1 MKKYAKI
8 IIQSLSDKLDRFFTY
23 LIPNEFM
30 ENIFLGSVVKVSFG
44 NHNKIVFGF
53 VFEILDENELLDSD
67 RKYLKNIKSIKSVDD
82 RFFLSNESLELI
94 KYIKQKYLCSYY
106 EAISLF
112 IPSKFLD
119 DASLKIK
126 DYIFLDTDVEV
137 PNKFKKEPYTSILKF
152 VYENQ
157 NIYDK
162 NELSK
167 MNKFSK
173 SSISTLI
180 KHGILKI
187 KSKEL
192 SVASFINCDNYEK
205 KCLNYEQKKVYNEII
220 EGEDKVFLVHGVTG
234 SGKTELYLAIF
245 EHFIKNGGDCII
257 LVPEISLTPQM
268 IERVKGRFNND
279 VVVYHS
285 KLTVNERYTEWEKVI
300 SGKVKVA
307 IGTRSA
313 LFLPFKNLSCI
324 VIDEEHE
331 STYKSE
337 SDPKYIVKDV
347 AIEYS
352 KLKDN
357 LKVILGSATPSI
369 ESYYKAEINEY
380 KLLEIKNRVN
390 FRKFPKIEIINMK
403 DELNQGNKS
412 IFSKTLYSKIN
423 ERIFKEEQTIL
434 FLNKRGFSSFVSCR
448 SCGYVYKCKFC
459 DITLTYHGASKYLM
473 CHYCGYGEKNKNQC
487 VKCGSN
493 YVKYFGIGT
502 EKVELLSKKFFPNAR
517 ILRMD
522 FDTTRKKNSYS
533 EIYDKIKNKEVDII
547 IGTQMI
553 AKGFDFENV
562 TLVGVLAA
570 DLSMNIPDY
579 KAYERTFQLLNQVS
593 GRAGRGE
600 KLGEVC
606 IQTYDPDSYVIRHS
620 RNNDYKSFYDEEIK
634 IRKTLNYPPFT
645 DILNVL
651 FQSKDVKF
659 YDEVIIYLYQKLK
672 NEFSSMYQILGPSSC
687 MISKINDYYRWQI
700 IIKGKYDFE
709 VYNKI
714 KEMIYENLQNFKFEY
729 KVSFDVNPYSI
740 F

>member
-53 VFEILDENELLDSD
+53 VFEILDENELLESD

-369 ESYYKAEINEY
+369 ESYYKAKINEY

-729 KVSFDVNPYSI
+729 KVSFDINPYSI

>member
-30 ENIFLGSVVKVSFG
+30 ENIFFGSVVKVSFG

-53 VFEILDENELLDSD
+53 VFEILDENELLESD

-369 ESYYKAEINEY
+369 ESYYKAKINEY

>member
-53 VFEILDENELLDSD
+53 VFEILDENEFLESD

-119 DASLKIK
+119 DVSLKIK

-369 ESYYKAEINEY
+369 ESYYKAKINEY

>member
-53 VFEILDENELLDSD
+53 VFEILDENELLESD

-126 DYIFLDTDVEV
+126 DYIFLDIDVEV

-369 ESYYKAEINEY
+369 ESYYKAKINEY

>member
-53 VFEILDENELLDSD
+53 VFEILDENELLESD

-82 RFFLSNESLELI
+82 RFFLSNESLKLI

-137 PNKFKKEPYTSILKF
+137 LNKFKKEPYTSILKF

-369 ESYYKAEINEY
+369 ESYYKAKINEY

-522 FDTTRKKNSYS
+522 FDTTRKKNSYN

-620 RNNDYKSFYDEEIK
+620 RNNNYKSFYDEEIK

-700 IIKGKYDFE
+700 IVKGKYDFE

-729 KVSFDVNPYSI
+729 KISFDVNPYSI

>member
-53 VFEILDENELLDSD
+53 VFEILDENELLESD

-106 EAISLF
+106 ESISLF

>member
-53 VFEILDENELLDSD
+53 VFEILDENELLESD

-192 SVASFINCDNYEK
+192 SAASFINCDNYEK

-369 ESYYKAEINEY
+369 ESYYKAKINEY

-459 DITLTYHGASKYLM
+459 DITLTYHGTSKYLM

-522 FDTTRKKNSYS
+522 FDTTRKKNSYN

-709 VYNKI
+709 VYSKI

-729 KVSFDVNPYSI
+729 KISFDVNPYSI

>member
-53 VFEILDENELLDSD
+53 VFEILDENEFLESD

-126 DYIFLDTDVEV
+126 DYIFLDIDVEV

-352 KLKDN
+352 KLK
-357 LKVILGSATPSI
+357 
-369 ESYYKAEINEY
+369 
-380 KLLEIKNRVN
+380 
-390 FRKFPKIEIINMK
+390 
-403 DELNQGNKS
+403 
-412 IFSKTLYSKIN
+412 
-423 ERIFKEEQTIL
+423 L
-434 FLNKRGFSSFVSCR
+434 F
-448 SCGYVYKCKFC
+448 
-459 DITLTYHGASKYLM
+459 
-473 CHYCGYGEKNKNQC
+473 
-487 VKCGSN
+487 
-493 YVKYFGIGT
+493 
-502 EKVELLSKKFFPNAR
+502 
-517 ILRMD
+517 
-522 FDTTRKKNSYS
+522 
-533 EIYDKIKNKEVDII
+533 
-547 IGTQMI
+547 
-553 AKGFDFENV
+553 
-562 TLVGVLAA
+562 
-570 DLSMNIPDY
+570 
-579 KAYERTFQLLNQVS
+579 
-593 GRAGRGE
+593 
-600 KLGEVC
+600 
-606 IQTYDPDSYVIRHS
+606 
-620 RNNDYKSFYDEEIK
+620 
-634 IRKTLNYPPFT
+634 
-645 DILNVL
+645 
-651 FQSKDVKF
+651 
-659 YDEVIIYLYQKLK
+659 
-672 NEFSSMYQILGPSSC
+672 
-687 MISKINDYYRWQI
+687 
-700 IIKGKYDFE
+700 
-709 VYNKI
+709 
-714 KEMIYENLQNFKFEY
+714 
-729 KVSFDVNPYSI
+729 
-740 F
+740 

>member
-30 ENIFLGSVVKVSFG
+30 GNIFLGSVVKVSFG

-53 VFEILDENELLDSD
+53 VFEILDENELLESD

-82 RFFLSNESLELI
+82 IFFLSNESLKLI

-167 MNKFSK
+167 INKFSK

-245 EHFIKNGGDCII
+245 EHFMKNGGDCII

-369 ESYYKAEINEY
+369 ESYYKAKINEY

-522 FDTTRKKNSYS
+522 FDTTRKKNSYN

-553 AKGFDFENV
+553 SKGFDFENV

-606 IQTYDPDSYVIRHS
+606 IQTYDPDNYVIRHS

-700 IIKGKYDFE
+700 IVKGKYDFE

>member
-1 MKKYAKI
+1 MRKYAKI

-53 VFEILDENELLDSD
+53 VFEILDENELLESD

-369 ESYYKAEINEY
+369 ESYYKAKINEY

-390 FRKFPKIEIINMK
+390 FRKFPKIEVINMK

-502 EKVELLSKKFFPNAR
+502 EKVELLSKKIFPNAR

>member
-369 ESYYKAEINEY
+369 ESYYKAKINEY

-522 FDTTRKKNSYS
+522 FDTTRKK
-533 EIYDKIKNKEVDII
+533 ILIVKFMIKLKIK
-547 IGTQMI
+547 
-553 AKGFDFENV
+553 
-562 TLVGVLAA
+562 
-570 DLSMNIPDY
+570 
-579 KAYERTFQLLNQVS
+579 
-593 GRAGRGE
+593 
-600 KLGEVC
+600 KL
-606 IQTYDPDSYVIRHS
+606 I
-620 RNNDYKSFYDEEIK
+620 
-634 IRKTLNYPPFT
+634 
-645 DILNVL
+645 
-651 FQSKDVKF
+651 
-659 YDEVIIYLYQKLK
+659 
-672 NEFSSMYQILGPSSC
+672 
-687 MISKINDYYRWQI
+687 
-700 IIKGKYDFE
+700 
-709 VYNKI
+709 
-714 KEMIYENLQNFKFEY
+714 
-729 KVSFDVNPYSI
+729 
-740 F
+740 

>member
-53 VFEILDENELLDSD
+53 VFEILDENELLESD

-192 SVASFINCDNYEK
+192 SVASFINCENYEK

-369 ESYYKAEINEY
+369 ESYYKAKINEY

-659 YDEVIIYLYQKLK
+659 YDEVVIYLYQKLK

>member
-53 VFEILDENELLDSD
+53 VFEILDENELLESD

-180 KHGILKI
+180 KHDILKI

-369 ESYYKAEINEY
+369 ESYYKAKINEY

-714 KEMIYENLQNFKFEY
+714 KEMIYEDLQNFKFEY

>member
-369 ESYYKAEINEY
+369 ESYYKAKINEY

-448 SCGYVYKCKFC
+448 LCGYVYKCKFC

>member
-53 VFEILDENELLDSD
+53 VFEILDENELLESD

-106 EAISLF
+106 ESISLF

-369 ESYYKAEINEY
+369 ESYYKAKINEY

>member
-53 VFEILDENELLDSD
+53 VFEILDENEFLESD

-369 ESYYKAEINEY
+369 ESYYKAKINEY

-448 SCGYVYKCKFC
+448 LCGYVYKCKFC

>member
-1 MKKYAKI
+1 MRKYAKI

-53 VFEILDENELLDSD
+53 VFEILDENELLESD

-369 ESYYKAEINEY
+369 ESYYKAKINEY

-593 GRAGRGE
+593 GREGRGE

>member
-53 VFEILDENELLDSD
+53 VFEILDENELLESD

-126 DYIFLDTDVEV
+126 DYIFLDIDVEV

-672 NEFSSMYQILGPSSC
+672 NEFSSIYQILGPSSC

>member
-53 VFEILDENELLDSD
+53 VFEILDENELLESD

-369 ESYYKAEINEY
+369 ESYYKAKINEY

-547 IGTQMI
+547 IGTKMI

>member
-1 MKKYAKI
+1 MRKYAKI

-53 VFEILDENELLDSD
+53 VFEILDENELLESD

-369 ESYYKAEINEY
+369 ESYYKAKINEY

-659 YDEVIIYLYQKLK
+659 YDEVIIYLYQKLN

>member
-1 MKKYAKI
+1 MRKYAKI

-53 VFEILDENELLDSD
+53 VFEILDENGLLESD

-126 DYIFLDTDVEV
+126 DYIFLDIDVEV

-369 ESYYKAEINEY
+369 ESYYKAKINEY

>member
-369 ESYYKAEINEY
+369 ESYYKAKINEY